1 VAHIADAQ
9 LHQVTGSQLAVDRQI
24 EQGRFAGPVCDLEA
38 DANRFMPQNSRLSP
52 FACADRS
59 AALAIAAL
67 GIATKFNKRA
77 EHFRPATLEV
87 RIPL

>member
-1 VAHIADAQ
+1 MERYEISGKTERPV
-9 LHQVTGSQLAVDRQI
+9 VTTHMRRSRATGFGKSD
-24 EQGRFAGPVCDLEA
+24 
-38 DANRFMPQNSRLSP
+38 RFMPQNSRLSA